1 MYSVKINNKIS
12 RELLLSNGHAILDG
26 INVPLDILKIRE
38 GMYHLVAGDK
48 CYTAEVL
55 SADFA
60 TKTFTLRI
68 NGEVQ
73 HVQVQ
78 DDYDRLLH
86 QLGMDVKAAGVVNEI
101 KAPMP
106 GMVLSVLV
114 KENDEIKKG
123 DPLLVLEAMK
133 MENVLKSPGNGV
145 IRKINVKEKQAV
157 EKNQVL
163 INLV

>member
-1 MYSVKINNKIS
+1 MYSVKVNNKIS
-12 RELLLSNGHAILDG
+12 RELVLTNNHAILNGKDVS
-26 INVPLDILKIRE
+26 IDIIKIME
-38 GMYHLVAGDK
+38 GMYHVIADEK

-55 SADFA
+55 SADHN
-60 TKTFTLRI
+60 TKTFTIRV
-68 NGEVQ
+68 NGHIQ
-73 HVQVQ
+73 QVELKDQ
-78 DDYDRLLH
+78 YDRLLH
-86 QLGMDVKAAGVVNEI
+86 ELGMDKQVAGVVNEI
-101 KAPMP
+101 RAPMP

-133 MENVLKSPGNGV
+133 MENVLKSPGNGT
-145 IRKINVKEKQAV
+145 IKKINIKEKQAV